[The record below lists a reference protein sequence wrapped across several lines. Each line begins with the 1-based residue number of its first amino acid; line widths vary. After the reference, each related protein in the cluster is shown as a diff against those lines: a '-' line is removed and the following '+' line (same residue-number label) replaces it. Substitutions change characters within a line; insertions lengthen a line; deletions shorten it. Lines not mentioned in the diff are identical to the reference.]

1 MRGVC
6 PSTDASKALRS
17 AQMKFLIALITLVLV
32 AAGLFFAVFAVS
44 PAEDGGADAT
54 VEVVKKDAPS
64 GQDSMS
70 GNLVGVGDAGGREI
84 GDIGTVPTTVGD
96 DELASVA
103 LGTGILRG
111 EVVDPEG
118 KPVGGAQV
126 TLTRFGSESFFLA
139 DPDPSKDV
147 NTLTGSDGTFEFDG
161 VPVFSD
167 YALIATMTGYT
178 RTEVPSIVVQDGK
191 VTEVPTI
198 TLGTGVVVRGR
209 VTDSGGNF
217 VSGAKLVL
225 SQSVFNVRVA
235 DANQTDGAVEVES
248 DESGLFQFN
257 NVAPGANYAMRI
269 SADGYGSITELGIP
283 VLEDKDTEKDFVLEV
298 ASLIAGTVIAADT
311 GEAIPGVTIEAYS
324 VNNVK
329 ARSATTSKTGETG
342 EFEIADINPGPYQLV
357 ARHPRYKPE
366 ARTRVDS
373 GEMDVSITLQPL
385 PMVSGQVVDL
395 ASGKPLDRF
404 EVQLRQSIA
413 NSEGLSSAVPGTRTR
428 FENTGGRFE
437 ILAPKSGEFIVEAIA
452 SRYAETNSDPF
463 QVQTGTDFSGVVIR
477 MTRGGSIAGTVLG
490 ENGQPLE
497 GAVIETRDK
506 EWSDDLFWQSLGA
519 AAPGNATETSAKSGA
534 DGTYKLTALTPAN
547 YQLVVRHRDY
557 AVKYVKD
564 LIVAEG
570 QEFAAPSIQLEK
582 GAVVAGMVLGPNG
595 SPMAGAVVKMYP
607 TSAGG
612 SQHTA
617 STNPQGEFSVKN
629 IRAGSYKIHATRAR
643 KGGDSPFQENSDL
656 KRTQRTITVQNGQ
669 VLSGLDFKL
678 TDR

>member
-1 MRGVC
+1 
-6 PSTDASKALRS
+6 
-17 AQMKFLIALITLVLV
+17 MKFLLALIALALV
-32 AAGLFFAVFAVS
+32 ATGIFVVFFAPVPAATSGDENPAVFVEKDEAADDVETMAS
-44 PAEDGGADAT
+44 GDLADVGA
-54 VEVVKKDAPS
+54 
-64 GQDSMS
+64 
-70 GNLVGVGDAGGREI
+70 AGAREI
-84 GDIGTVPTTVGD
+84 GDIGTVPTSVGA

-111 EVVDPEG
+111 AVVGPDG
-118 KPVGGAQV
+118 SPVGGAQV
-126 TLTRFGSESFFLA
+126 TLTRFGSESFFLS
-139 DPDPSKDV
+139 DPDPSKDA

-167 YALIATMTGYT
+167 YALIASMQGFT

-191 VTEVPTI
+191 VTDVPPI

-217 VSGAKLVL
+217 VAGAKLIL
-225 SQSVFNVRVA
+225 SQSVFNVRTSDA
-235 DANQTDGAVEVES
+235 DARNGGAEATS
-248 DESGLFQFN
+248 DENGLFTFN
-257 NVAPGANYAMRI
+257 NVAAGANYAMRI

-283 VLEDKDTEKDFVLEV
+283 ILEGEDTEKDFVLEV
-298 ASLIAGTVIAADT
+298 ASLIAGMVLASDT

-329 ARSATTSKTGETG
+329 ARSATSTKTTETG
-342 EFEIADINPGPYQLV
+342 EFELSDINPGPYQLV
-357 ARHPRYKPE
+357 ARHPRYKAE

-373 GEMDVSITLQPL
+373 GEMDVSITLEPL

-395 ASGKPLDRF
+395 STGAPINNF

-413 NSEGLSSAVPGTRTR
+413 NSDNLSSAVNGTRAR
-428 FENTGGRFE
+428 FENTGGQFE
-437 ILAPKSGEFIVEAIA
+437 ILVPKAGEYMVEAIA
-452 SRYAETNSDPF
+452 NGFAETNSESF
-463 QVQTGTDFSGVVIR
+463 SVQPGVDFSGVVVR
-477 MTRGGSIAGTVLG
+477 MTRGGSIVGLVLG
-490 ENGQPLE
+490 EGGQPLQ

-506 EWSDDLFWQSLGA
+506 EWSDDLFWQSLGS
-519 AAPGNATETSAKSGA
+519 AAPGNATEASAKSGA
-534 DGTYKLTALTPAN
+534 DGSFKLDALTPAN

-564 LIVAEG
+564 LIVGEG
-570 QEFAAPSIQLEK
+570 QEFKASTVQLEK
-582 GAVVAGMVLGPNG
+582 GAVVSGMVLGPNG

-612 SQHTA
+612 SQHSA

-629 IRAGSYKIHATRAR
+629 VRAGSYKIHATRAR
-643 KGGDSPFQENSDL
+643 RGGDSPFQENSDL

-669 VLSGLDFKL
+669 SLSGLDFKL
-678 TDR
+678 SDR